1 MLTSWRRDQCRCR
14 WPCPCRER
22 CREQRVF
29 QWHTPWTL
37 SACPA
42 YPETLFITLRLGSN
56 FKPCNVYLYSL
67 FMILSFT
74 WVLWCQVFCRWFV
87 QSHGWQ
93 IGKKKIEGKRDNGQK
108 HSENWFAAQ
117 TTKWYKSKCR
127 FTHFGT
133 KNPKVKWPLD
143 TKSPIFIWMPK
154 VKRLA
159 HLWVPN
165 VVHRKS

>member
-1 MLTSWRRDQCRCR
+1 MALSMSGKMSGTKSLSVAHTLNIVRMSCRSWNINHHIEVKRPIDPFFYPYSSLVKFTSILWL
-14 WPCPCRER
+14 WSY
-22 CREQRVF
+22 
-29 QWHTPWTL
+29 L
-37 SACPA
+37 SHW
-42 YPETLFITLRLGSN
+42 
-56 FKPCNVYLYSL
+56 
-67 FMILSFT
+67 SFD
-74 WVLWCQVFCRWFV
+74 WCQVFCRWFV

-143 TKSPIFIWMPK
+143 TKSPTFIWMPK